1 MHFRKAASMILNVSI
16 KRFKQKPPK
25 NETVKMYKHI
35 SLKKFS
41 ISEYYVEIVNASK
54 ICNINFTK
62 LLMFIAFKSFY

>member
-1 MHFRKAASMILNVSI
+1 MHFRKAESMILNASI

-41 ISEYYVEIVNASK
+41 ISEYYVEIVNA
-54 ICNINFTK
+54 
-62 LLMFIAFKSFY
+62 